1 MDFSDISDYINKLI
15 SPEQVEQEYIDP
27 REYKKQ
33 QTEEFLKKMSAI
45 ESSSGKNTKHKK
57 ITNPN
62 SVHYGTAAIGQYGI
76 MPLTALEMAKR
87 FNIEELKG
95 MDKFE
100 AEDYLNKNP
109 EMAEK
114 IAKSMASWLNAKRG
128 EGELANYMWQYGHQQ
143 HLLFLS
149 FA

>member
-1 MDFSDISDYINKLI
+1 
-15 SPEQVEQEYIDP
+15 
-27 REYKKQ
+27 
-33 QTEEFLKKMSAI
+33 
-45 ESSSGKNTKHKK
+45 
-57 ITNPN
+57 
-62 SVHYGTAAIGQYGI
+62 

-128 EGELANYMWQYGHQQ
+128 EGELANYMWQYGHNKGPIHFDRYQT
-143 HLLFLS
+143 LLLMMV
-149 FA
+149 